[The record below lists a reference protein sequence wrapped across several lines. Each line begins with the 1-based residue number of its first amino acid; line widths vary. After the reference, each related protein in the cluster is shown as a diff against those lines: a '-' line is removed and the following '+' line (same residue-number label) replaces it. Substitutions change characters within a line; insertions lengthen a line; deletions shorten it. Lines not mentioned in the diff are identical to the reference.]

1 MKNRKGP
8 VDWKDKYLA
17 ALDKEEKNQ
26 KQQQQLMSLLS
37 RAVMRI
43 SLIAAGVDVKLDQ
56 QLAGLRAM
64 LSEDRVTR
72 RDLTL
77 VVNALEGQVKRLN
90 AVKTERSKLL
100 AQGFKSLVAQL
111 NALKPKAVAKKQLSN
126 FEKTL
131 KKRTTNIQ
139 EYSVLIHE
147 FSQLQKKVLDSSLQ
161 SPASKPFWHSWVPD
175 PSVENISAGAGVT
188 ETSGGSEFPETDNS
202 DDDDVEVVVAEEV
215 DENAE
220 DYIKVDSKHPKPII
234 VDQINDGL
242 DLSDDKVEPR
252 KERDPKMFAEEPSY
266 SRLNQ
271 HIRDVLSELLDQI
284 EVPPLATE
292 NYSAARQ
299 QINAGLPWY
308 ELIPTLEDITM
319 VVVSAFDLRQQ
330 EFEQYLAHLNSR
342 LEKTRAFISASKQTQ
357 EEGVQA
363 NLEFDQ
369 SLRKNM
375 SAMRLSIDSATE
387 IDQLKSTVNSSID
400 QIVIAMDEHKHA
412 EKDREE
418 SLTNKLNA
426 LVKRVKLMES
436 ESKLAEKHL
445 EDQRQ
450 KALRDVLTQLPN
462 RGAYEQRL
470 QLEFERWKRY
480 GHGLSLVVCDIDLF
494 KRINDSYGH
503 LAGDKVLRI
512 IAKTLVKRLRATDFI
527 ARYGGEEFVVLM
539 PETNQD
545 QALRVVD
552 GVREAI
558 ANCPFH
564 FKDEEVSVTMSF
576 GVTEFF
582 EGDLADGVFARSDK
596 ALYAAKDG
604 GRNCCVLASD
614 S

>member
-1 MKNRKGP
+1 MKNRKVP

-17 ALDKEEKNQ
+17 ALDKEERNE

-37 RAVMRI
+37 RAVVRI
-43 SLIAAGVDVKLDQ
+43 SLIAVGVDGKLDQ

-64 LSEDRVTR
+64 LSEGRVTK

-77 VVNALEGQVKRLN
+77 VVDALEGQVKRLDV
-90 AVKTERSKLL
+90 VKTERSKLL
-100 AQGFKSLVAQL
+100 VQGFKSLVAQL
-111 NALKPKAVAKKQLSN
+111 NALYPKNVAKKQLSS
-126 FEKTL
+126 FEKNL
-131 KKRTTNIQ
+131 KKRTANIQ
-139 EYSVLIHE
+139 EYSVLVHE
-147 FSQLQKKVLDSSLQ
+147 FSQLQKKVFDSAVQ
-161 SPASKPFWHSWVPD
+161 APASKPFWHSWVPD
-175 PSVENISAGAGVT
+175 PAAENTSAAVT
-188 ETSGGSEFPETDNS
+188 ETSEDSELPEANS
-202 DDDDVEVVVAEEV
+202 DAADDVEMVVAEEV

-220 DYIKVDSKHPKPII
+220 DYIKVNSPQSKPII
-234 VDQINDGL
+234 VDQVNDGL
-242 DLSDDKVEPR
+242 DLSDDQVEPR

-266 SRLNQ
+266 SRLNE

-284 EVPPLATE
+284 EIPPLANE
-292 NYSAARQ
+292 NYRAARQ

-308 ELIPTLEDITM
+308 ELIPTLEDITL

-342 LEKTRAFISASKQTQ
+342 LERTHAFITASQKTQ
-357 EEGVQA
+357 EEGEQA
-363 NLEFDQ
+363 SLEFDQ

-375 SAMRLSIDSATE
+375 SAMRVSIDSATD

-400 QIVIAMDEHKHA
+400 QIVVAMDEHKQA

-418 SLTNKLNA
+418 SLTSKLNA
-426 LVKRVKLMES
+426 LVNRVKLMES
-436 ESKLAEKHL
+436 ESEVAEKHL
-445 EDQRQ
+445 EEQRQ

-470 QLEFERWKRY
+470 QLEFDRWKRY
-480 GHGLSLVVCDIDLF
+480 GHRLSLVVCDIDFF

-512 IAKTLVKRLRATDFI
+512 IAKTLIKRLRTTDFI

-539 PETNQD
+539 PETHQD
-545 QALRVVD
+545 QALKVVD

-582 EGDLADGVFARSDK
+582 EGDQPDMVFARSDK
-596 ALYAAKDG
+596 ALYAAKEG
-604 GRNCCVLASD
+604 GRNCCVLA
-614 S
+614 

>member
-1 MKNRKGP
+1 MKNRKVP

-17 ALDKEEKNQ
+17 ALDKEEENQ
-26 KQQQQLMSLLS
+26 KKQQQLMSLLS
-37 RAVMRI
+37 RAVLRI
-43 SLIAAGVDVKLDQ
+43 SLIAAGVDGKLDQ
-56 QLAGLRAM
+56 QLAGLRSM

-77 VVNALEGQVKRLN
+77 VVNALEGQVKRLDV
-90 AVKTERSKLL
+90 VKSERSKLL
-100 AQGFKSLVAQL
+100 VQGFKSLVTQL
-111 NALKPKAVAKKQLSN
+111 NALKPTSVAKKQLSS

-147 FSQLQKKVLDSSLQ
+147 FSQLQKKVLDSAVK

-175 PSVENISAGAGVT
+175 PSAKNISAAAAVT
-188 ETSGGSEFPETDNS
+188 ERSEDSEFPEIGNGEA
-202 DDDDVEVVVAEEV
+202 DDVEVVVAEEV

-220 DYIKVDSKHPKPII
+220 DYIKVDSSRPKPIF

-252 KERDPKMFAEEPSY
+252 KARDPKMFAEEPSY
-266 SRLNQ
+266 SRLNE

-284 EVPPLATE
+284 EIPPLATE
-292 NYSAARQ
+292 NYKAARQ

-330 EFEQYLAHLNSR
+330 EFEQYLAHLNNR
-342 LEKTRAFISASKQTQ
+342 LERTHAFISASQQTQ
-357 EEGVQA
+357 EEGAQA
-363 NLEFDQ
+363 SIEFDQ
-369 SLRKNM
+369 SLRNNM

-387 IDQLKSTVNSSID
+387 IDQLKSTVSSSID
-400 QIVIAMDEHKHA
+400 QIVIAMDEHKQA
-412 EKDREE
+412 EKDREA
-418 SLTNKLNA
+418 SLTNKLDA
-426 LVKRVKLMES
+426 LVSRVKLMES
-436 ESKLAEKHL
+436 ESEVAEKHL
-445 EDQRQ
+445 EEQRQ

-480 GHGLSLVVCDIDLF
+480 GHRLSLVVCDIDFF
-494 KRINDSYGH
+494 KRINDNYGH

-512 IAKTLVKRLRATDFI
+512 IAKTLVKRLRTTDFI

-545 QALRVVD
+545 KALKVVD

-582 EGDLADGVFARSDK
+582 EGDQADVVFARSDK
-596 ALYAAKDG
+596 ALYAAKEG
-604 GRNCCVLASD
+604 GRNRCVLASD
-614 S
+614 T